1 MSDRQEDAPDPG
13 ARDANSPPQIT
24 TENSLA
30 AVLDRIVVF
39 VSWFLWTQSDHQL
52 NAIALWVVH
61 TFLIDEFDVTRYLEI
76 SAPEKRCGK
85 TRLLELLDQ
94 IVAKRSLRNSENA
107 EWGEAGE
114 FVIALELSP

>member
-1 MSDRQEDAPDPG
+1 MQRGDAPDAG
-13 ARDANSPPQIT
+13 AEDASSPAQNT
-24 TENSLA
+24 TGDSLA

-39 VSWFLWTQSDHQL
+39 VAWYLWTQSDHQL
-52 NAIALWVVH
+52 SAIALWVVH
-61 TFLIDEFDVTRYLEI
+61 TFLIDEFDVTPYLEI

-94 IVAKRSLRNSENA
+94 IVAKRSLRNGENA

-114 FVIALELSP
+114 FVIALELSQ